1 MICGLEVSRLCKGSE
16 FNIIQQGFKW
26 VNPSKST
33 LAQRLANPA
42 VSLSLDCW
50 LSFPTPAMT
59 SQSTWYSNFYVHIT
73 FNFSVFDPCILFQ
86 NFRLQAG
93 GDGTKYKVRKKC
105 FSYTTLQV
113 EQWPLCHRLQTLQVP
128 RRFQDESTDVERS
141 ITLHF
146 DINSLTIPLIHPF
159 PGNHEFF
166 L

>member
-50 LSFPTPAMT
+50 LSFLTPAMT

-105 FSYTTLQV
+105 FSYTKLQV

-128 RRFQDESTDVERS
+128 RQFQGWKHGRGEEHNFTLWHNSPAVENTMRS
-141 ITLHF
+141 VV
-146 DINSLTIPLIHPF
+146 
-159 PGNHEFF
+159 
-166 L
+166 